1 MTIEELIKKIESE
14 TTLAKQ
20 AVASDEGL
28 LRLQNVAKE
37 YQGEYRLVWS
47 EDTAKEI
54 KDKPQRTNHLSGIK
68 EIDDLTGGFREQQM
82 IGIGAHSGHGKCL
95 AKGTSVLM
103 FDGTTKVVE
112 DIVKGDRIMGP
123 DSNAKTVLGTGQ
135 GREEMYT
142 ISQRGLS
149 YTVNGSH
156 ILSLKTNGNWDSKT
170 KKKRHAGKVVNI
182 GVNEYLKMS
191 DWFKTNYKGWTTG
204 VEFGYKET
212 PIEPYFLGVWLG
224 DGSSSC
230 STITNIEPEI
240 EMYMENYAD
249 RLCLKYKKEIYGDKT
264 PTLSIT
270 SGIKGGSHNHYSLA
284 RDLRALDLIKNKHIP
299 EVYKLNSRDVRM
311 EVLAGLIDTDG
322 SLYSNNGTCYEITQ
336 KSERLS
342 NDIVFLARSLGLAAV
357 MNKCTKT
364 IKSIG
369 FSGEYH
375 HIRISGD
382 IRNIPVRVERKKTDF
397 VPCTNAL
404 TNRIT
409 VTPIGVGDYYGFELD
424 GDGLFLLGSFV
435 VTHNTAMGMFILKQ
449 YESLNPVLIPLEQ
462 SSEELIEQRASQGQF
477 VPRYLS
483 PKKHESRV
491 QVDWIEE
498 RIIEGIAKYNTKMVV
513 IDHMGYVD
521 AGSRYERA
529 GEHIQIEKKL
539 QDIKHIGIKWNVIV
553 IILIQLNQLDETVPP
568 SLKDLKGSSAIRQ
581 ECDKVI
587 FLWRK
592 NSLSG
597 KVRIYSNNTMFSLQK
612 NRFNGINGNLGLYFD
627 YKSGE
632 YQITTESRSW
642 VRDMETIAKSEV
654 DADSVFNGKT
664 T

>member
-82 IGIGAHSGHGKCL
+82 IGIGAHSGHGK
-95 AKGTSVLM
+95 
-103 FDGTTKVVE
+103 
-112 DIVKGDRIMGP
+112 
-123 DSNAKTVLGTGQ
+123 
-135 GREEMYT
+135 
-142 ISQRGLS
+142 
-149 YTVNGSH
+149 
-156 ILSLKTNGNWDSKT
+156 
-170 KKKRHAGKVVNI
+170 
-182 GVNEYLKMS
+182 
-191 DWFKTNYKGWTTG
+191 
-204 VEFGYKET
+204 
-212 PIEPYFLGVWLG
+212 
-224 DGSSSC
+224 
-230 STITNIEPEI
+230 
-240 EMYMENYAD
+240 
-249 RLCLKYKKEIYGDKT
+249 
-264 PTLSIT
+264 
-270 SGIKGGSHNHYSLA
+270 
-284 RDLRALDLIKNKHIP
+284 
-299 EVYKLNSRDVRM
+299 
-311 EVLAGLIDTDG
+311 
-322 SLYSNNGTCYEITQ
+322 
-336 KSERLS
+336 
-342 NDIVFLARSLGLAAV
+342 
-357 MNKCTKT
+357 
-364 IKSIG
+364 
-369 FSGEYH
+369 
-375 HIRISGD
+375 
-382 IRNIPVRVERKKTDF
+382 
-397 VPCTNAL
+397 
-404 TNRIT
+404 
-409 VTPIGVGDYYGFELD
+409 
-424 GDGLFLLGSFV
+424 
-435 VTHNTAMGMFILKQ
+435 TAMGMFILKQ